1 MPTNTLRD
9 LCPLTASFIDASSEA
24 VVTSSLADGE
34 EAILT
39 VVREAA
45 NRGLA
50 PFFVPD
56 ICDLELALRRVARKP
71 AGHPG
76 TPDGMAVNPGL
87 EIRVLESTGC
97 AGLLARSDETAPL
110 PVAGREMVMVWRR
123 EGSRTAVAEPAGP
136 EDLAALKVVGEGI
149 DPASAEEMAHVEPGL
164 MRKLLRAALAKG
176 IILPPPSRIRRDAAD
191 VSNGRPLPEEA
202 AAAETFTLQWHLT
215 QTCDLS
221 CRHCYDRSPRAELP
235 LPRALDIIADFE
247 AFCRDRHVA
256 GQISLSGGNPL
267 LYPHFHE
274 VYARAAGAGFN
285 LAILGNPASRADMD
299 AILRIARPVYFQVSL
314 EGLPEHNDSIR
325 GQGHFRRVME
335 FLDLLR
341 ELDVQ
346 GQVMLTLTRDNMAQV
361 LPLAEML
368 EGRVWGLSFNRL
380 SPVGRGAA
388 LALPDPAAFRDFTAA
403 YCDAAARLS
412 VLSFKDNMLNVRLAE
427 TGRPTFG
434 GCTGFGCGAAFNF
447 MALLPDGD
455 VHACRKF
462 PSPIGHIAAATLA
475 GIYDGPAASSHRKR
489 SLACRDCA
497 ITAVCG
503 GCPAV
508 VSGLGLDISTDRDPY
523 CPGPLISP
531 AAPDSAAGD
540 AL

>member
-9 LCPLTASFIDASSEA
+9 LCPLTDSFINASSEA
-24 VVTSSLADGE
+24 AAISRLPDGE
-34 EAILT
+34 EAILAF
-39 VVREAA
+39 VREAA
-45 NRGLA
+45 SQGLA
-50 PFFVPD
+50 PFFAPD

-71 AGHPG
+71 AEHPG

-97 AGLLARSDETAPL
+97 AGLLARMDEPAPA

-123 EGSRTAVAEPAGP
+123 AGSRTAVAEPARP
-136 EDLAALKVVGEGI
+136 EDLAILKVIGEGI
-149 DPASAEEMAHVEPGL
+149 DPAIAEELAQVEPGL
-164 MRKLLRAALAKG
+164 IRKLLRAALDKG
-176 IILPPPSRIRRDAAD
+176 IILPPPSRIRRDTGD

-202 AAAETFTLQWHLT
+202 VAAETFTLQWHLT
-215 QTCDLS
+215 QACDLS
-221 CRHCYDRSPRAELP
+221 CRHCYDRSSRADLP
-235 LPRALDIIADFE
+235 LVRAMDIIADFQT
-247 AFCRDRHVA
+247 FCRDRNVA

-274 VYARAAGAGFN
+274 VYARAAGAGFS
-285 LAILGNPASRADMD
+285 LAILGNPASRVDMD
-299 AILRIARPVYFQVSL
+299 AILRIARPVYYQVSL

-325 GQGHFRRVME
+325 GPGHFRRVME
-335 FLDLLR
+335 FLDLLL

-368 EGRVWGLSFNRL
+368 AGRVWGLSFNRL

-388 LALPDPAAFRDFTAA
+388 LALPDPSAFRDFTAA
-403 YCDAAARLS
+403 YCEAAARLN

-447 MALLPDGD
+447 MALLPDGE

-462 PSPIGHIAAATLA
+462 PSLIGNIAASTLA
-475 GIYDGPAASSHRKR
+475 DIYDGSAASSYRKR
-489 SLACRDCA
+489 SLACQGCA

-523 CPGPLISP
+523 CPGQIIGPD
-531 AAPDSAAGD
+531 APDIATGNAS
-540 AL
+540 